1 LKLTNGFLKLF
12 KSIFRWSYVTWNRIS
27 SLYNF
32 NNGGT
37 NGALDL
43 RDCPFSGASD
53 LGNPNWTAWASATR
67 TYLNGHPEVN
77 VIIWAWCGQMSTAT
91 EADINT
97 YLNLMSALEK
107 DFPNVKFVYMTGHTD
122 GTGLTGTLHL
132 RNNMIREYC
141 QRTNKILFDYTFKK

>member
-1 LKLTNGFLKLF
+1 MSERVKCAEDMFNKGYVCSQAVFAAFSDMFGLDKEMALRIGNGF
-12 KSIFRWSYVTWNRIS
+12 
-27 SLYNF
+27 
-32 NNGGT
+32 GG
-37 NGALDL
+37 GI
-43 RDCPFSGASD
+43 
-53 LGNPNWTAWASATR
+53 ATR